1 MVEFLRRKMS
11 RNARVQHIRARSVI
25 AFAMLLF
32 ILFNSV
38 AITALLNYPWPLAWT
53 HSLFIWYLNHIPR
66 VFYPEAPEYVAL
78 VIAFL
83 SICRK
88 SAMTIVKSRQ

>member
-1 MVEFLRRKMS
+1 MS
-11 RNARVQHIRARSVI
+11 RNARVQHIRVRCVI

-38 AITALLNYPWPLAWT
+38 AMTALLNYPWPSAWT
-53 HSLFIWYLNHIPR
+53 HSFLIWYLNHIPR

-88 SAMTIVKSRQ
+88 SALIIVKSRQ